1 MKSICRFNKNQKS
14 RLEHEVKKQVLI
26 ENEKYERSLDVFF
39 IYCLHDVFGF
49 GNNRIKRLYEK
60 MLSIRNEMKARY
72 KADEEE
78 NSNDYLFAMEKQL
91 KDCGIDVDEI
101 LEVVETK

>member
-1 MKSICRFNKNQKS
+1 MKSICRFNKNQKT
-14 RLEHEVKKQVLI
+14 RLEQEVRKQVMI

-60 MLSIRNEMKARY
+60 MLAIRNEMKARY

-78 NSNDYLFAMEKQL
+78 NSSDYLFAMEKQL

-101 LEVVETK
+101 LKEVEK